1 MSDYAMTSL
10 LTRKHL
16 PLLVI
21 LSFLWVRPAFSATEF
36 NTDVLDIGERSKVDL
51 SRFSDAD
58 YVMPGA
64 YLLDIKINQK
74 TLPQRS
80 IQYFPSPDNKSGS
93 QVCLPPDLVE
103 KMALKEEAA
112 KKVTLWHDNQ
122 CADIRGIKGA
132 TLSDRI
138 GGGVLAITIPQ
149 AWMKYSDPD
158 WTPPEQ
164 WDDGI
169 PGLLLDYNLSGQ
181 LGKQNHNNN
190 TAQNLSSYGTLGAN
204 MGAWRLRADYQANYN
219 QQAGDR
225 STGFDWNQIY
235 AYRALPMQA
244 AKLTLGE
251 IYLDSGVF
259 DAYRFT
265 GLNLA
270 SDERMLPPN
279 LQGYAPEVRGIA
291 KSNAKITVSQEGRT
305 LYETTVPA
313 GPFAIQ
319 DLNSSVRGKLD
330 VKVEEQDGTV
340 STFQVDT
347 ATIPY
352 LTRPGYVRYNVALG
366 KTSAYDHRTQG
377 PLFSASDFS
386 WGLSNAWSLYGGA
399 LLGGDYNAW
408 ALGLGRDLNVFGA
421 MSLDVT
427 QSIARLPGEP
437 TASGMSFKL
446 NYAKRFDE
454 LNSQITFAGYR
465 FSQRKFMNMSQYLQE
480 RYGDYDKNYNGRQK
494 ELYTITASKTF
505 MAEDSA
511 KAITAYLTYSHQTY
525 WDARTQDRY
534 GLSASK
540 LFSVGD
546 ISNITASLSAY
557 RTYYQGRTDDS
568 VMLNF
573 TVPIGDRRRVG
584 YALQTNNGDVTHTAS
599 YNDYSDPDNTWQVSG
614 GFNQSGKS
622 LARGYY
628 THNASFGSLNASASY
643 QQDSYSSIGGSFR
656 GGLTATRH
664 GIAAHQNSSNGGSRM
679 MLDTDGI
686 AGVPINNG
694 RAYSNR
700 FGLAVISDITSYYNT
715 DTRIDVNKLADDVE
729 ATRAVVQGTLT
740 EGAIGY
746 RHFEV
751 VKGSKLLA
759 TIRLADGSEPPFG
772 AAVLSEKGREVAVV
786 NDGGS
791 VYLTGVQPE
800 EKLDVAWEGQRRC
813 RIVIPG
819 AAKPLDQLL
828 LPCATL

>member
-1 MSDYAMTSL
+1 MSDHSMTSL
-10 LTRKHL
+10 LTIKKT
-16 PLLVI
+16 PIIVI
-21 LSFLWVRPAFSATEF
+21 LSVLWAKPVFSATEF

-58 YVMPGA
+58 YVMPGT

-103 KMALKEEAA
+103 KMALKEKAA
-112 KKVTLWHDNQ
+112 KKVTLWRDNQ

-132 TLSDRI
+132 TVSDRI
-138 GGGVLAITIPQ
+138 SGGVLAITIPQ

-169 PGLLLDYNLSGQ
+169 PGVLLDYNLSGQ
-181 LGKQNHNNN
+181 IGKQHHDNG
-190 TAQNLSSYGTLGAN
+190 TAESLSSYGTLGAN
-204 MGAWRLRADYQANYN
+204 LGAWRLRADYQTDFN
-219 QQAGDR
+219 QQYGRRD
-225 STGFDWNQIY
+225 SNFDWNQIY

-244 AKLTLGE
+244 ARLTLGE
-251 IYLDSGVF
+251 TYLNSPVF

-291 KSNAKITVSQEGRT
+291 KSNARITVSQEGRT
-305 LYETTVPA
+305 LYQTTVPA

-319 DLNSSVRGKLD
+319 DLSSSVRGKLD
-330 VKVEEQDGTV
+330 VKVEEQDGSV

-347 ATIPY
+347 ASIPY

-366 KTSAYDHRTQG
+366 KPSAYDHRTQG
-377 PLFSASDFS
+377 PVFSAGDFS

-408 ALGLGRDLNVFGA
+408 ALGLGRDLNLFGA
-421 MSLDVT
+421 LSVDAT
-427 QSIARLPGEP
+427 QSIARLPDEP
-437 TASGMSFKL
+437 SAKGMSFKV

-454 LNSQITFAGYR
+454 LNGQITFAGYR
-465 FSQRKFMNMSQYLQE
+465 FSQRKFMTMSQYLQA
-480 RYGDYDKNYNGRQK
+480 RYGDIDDRYSGRQK
-494 ELYTITASKTF
+494 ELYTVTASKTF

-511 KAITAYLTYSHQTY
+511 QAITAYLTYSHQTY
-525 WDARTQDRY
+525 WDAGAQNRY
-534 GLSASK
+534 GMSTSK
-540 LFSVGD
+540 LFDFGG
-546 ISNITASLSAY
+546 ISNITASLAAY
-557 RTYYQGRTDDS
+557 RTHYRGRTDDS
-568 VMLNF
+568 AMLNF
-573 TVPIGDRRRVG
+573 TVPIGEHSRLG
-584 YALQTNNGDVTHTAS
+584 YALQVNNRDVTQTAT
-599 YNDYSDPDNTWQVSG
+599 YTDNSDINNTWQVGSG
-614 GFNQSGKS
+614 VTQSGKPTAS
-622 LARGYY
+622 GYY
-628 THNASFGSLNASASY
+628 THNASFGTLNANASY
-643 QQDSYSSIGGSFR
+643 QQGSYSSIGGTFR

-664 GIAAHQNSSNGGSRM
+664 GVAAHQNAGNGGSRM
-679 MLDTDGI
+679 MLDTNGV

-759 TIRLADGSEPPFG
+759 TIKLADGSEPPFG
-772 AAVLSEKGREVAVV
+772 ATVLSATGREIAVV

-800 EKLDVAWEGQRRC
+800 ERLDVAWEGRRQC
-813 RIVIPG
+813 RIAIPG
-819 AAKPLDQLL
+819 AAKPLDRLL
-828 LPCATL
+828 LPCAKP

>member
-1 MSDYAMTSL
+1 MSDYSMTSL
-10 LTRKHL
+10 LTRKTTRII
-16 PLLVI
+16 VI
-21 LSFLWVRPAFSATEF
+21 FSFLWGHPAFSATEF
-36 NTDVLDIGERSKVDL
+36 NTDVLDIGDRSKVDL

-58 YVMPGA
+58 YVMPGT

-80 IQYFPSPDNKSGS
+80 IQYYPSADKKNRSRA
-93 QVCLPPDLVE
+93 CLPPDLVE

-112 KKVTLWHDNQ
+112 KKITLWHDNR
-122 CADIRGIKGA
+122 CADISGIKGA

-138 GGGVLAITIPQ
+138 GGGELTITIPQ

-169 PGLLLDYNLSGQ
+169 PGLLLDYSLSGQ
-181 LGKQNHNNN
+181 ASKQSHNNN
-190 TAQNLSSYGTLGAN
+190 TSENLSSYGTLGAN
-204 MGAWRLRADYQANYN
+204 LGAWRLRADYQANYN
-219 QQAGDR
+219 QQAGQRD
-225 STGFDWNQIY
+225 SGFDWNQIY

-244 AKLTLGE
+244 ARLTFGE
-251 IYLDSGVF
+251 IYLDSNVF
-259 DAYRFT
+259 DSYRFT
-265 GLNLA
+265 GINLA

-313 GPFAIQ
+313 GPFVIQ
-319 DLNSSVRGKLD
+319 DLNSSVRGRLD
-330 VKVEEQDGTV
+330 VEVEEQDGSV

-366 KTSAYDHRTQG
+366 KPSAYDHRMQG
-377 PLFSASDFS
+377 PLFSAGDFS
-386 WGLSNAWSLYGGA
+386 WGLTSAWSLYGGA
-399 LLGGDYNAW
+399 LLGDDYNAW
-408 ALGLGRDLNVFGA
+408 ALGLGRDLNIFGA
-421 MSLDVT
+421 LSVDMT
-427 QSIARLPGEP
+427 QSIARLPDQP
-437 TASGMSFKL
+437 TTSGMSFKV

-465 FSQRKFMNMSQYLQE
+465 FSQRKFMSMSQYLQA
-480 RYGDYDKNYNGRQK
+480 RYNDYDDRYSGREK

-525 WDARTQDRY
+525 WDKHAQDRY

-540 LFSVGD
+540 LFNVGNV
-546 ISNITASLSAY
+546 SNVTASLSAY
-557 RTYYQGRTDDS
+557 RSTYQGRTDDS
-568 VMLNF
+568 VMLSF
-573 TVPIGDRRRVG
+573 TVPIGDRRRMG
-584 YALQTNNGDVTHTAS
+584 YALQTNNSDVTQTAS
-599 YNDYSDPDNTWQVSG
+599 YNDYTDPNNTWQLSG
-614 GFNQSGKS
+614 GVNQSGKT
-622 LARGYY
+622 LTNGYY

-643 QQDSYSSIGGSFR
+643 QQDSYSSVGGTFR
-656 GGLTATRH
+656 SGITVTRY

-715 DTRIDVNKLADDVE
+715 DTRIDVNKLAEDVE
-729 ATRAVVQGTLT
+729 ATRSVVQGTMT

-759 TIRLADGSEPPFG
+759 TIKLADGSAPPFG
-772 AAVLSEKGREVAVV
+772 ATVLSERGREVAVV

-791 VYLTGVQPE
+791 VYLTGVQPQ
-800 EKLDVAWEGQRRC
+800 EKLDVAWEGQRQC

-819 AAKPLDQLL
+819 TAKPLDALL
-828 LPCATL
+828 LPCAKL